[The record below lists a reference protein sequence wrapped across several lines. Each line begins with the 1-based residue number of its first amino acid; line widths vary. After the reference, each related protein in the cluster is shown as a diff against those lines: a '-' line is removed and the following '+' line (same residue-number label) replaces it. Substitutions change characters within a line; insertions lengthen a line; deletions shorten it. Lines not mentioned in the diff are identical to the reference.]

1 MCTEPRLR
9 TVPRMASGQQQAS
22 APEWRVWLALLV
34 VYVVWG
40 STYLAIAVVVQT
52 MPPLLTAGAR
62 HVLAGI
68 IIFGLLIVFRGPS
81 VLRLTRQELLGA
93 AFVGLALLLGGNGL
107 VMLGQRDVPSGL
119 AALLIASE
127 PLLVVMLRRM
137 FGERVALGTAIGV
150 AAGFAG
156 VAVLIVPNGIS
167 GQVSLVPMLMILG
180 ASLSWA
186 IGSYFSTMV
195 KMPRDPFASTGAQ
208 MLTGGASM
216 LVVGTLIGEWSIA
229 DPSQFSTASV
239 VSFAYLVIFGS
250 VIAYTAYTWLL
261 QNASVSRV
269 STYAYVN
276 PVVAVIL
283 GAVVLGERIDLFVI
297 LGAAIILVS
306 VGVVLRAEV
315 RANRA
320 ARELP
325 AGAAEANPAATS

>member
-1 MCTEPRLR
+1 
-9 TVPRMASGQQQAS
+9 MASGRQLPS
-22 APEWRVWLALLV
+22 APEWQVWLALLV
-34 VYVVWG
+34 VYIVWG

-52 MPPLLTAGAR
+52 MPPLLTAGSR
-62 HVLAGI
+62 HILAGLV
-68 IIFGLLIVFRGPS
+68 IFGLLILFRGPS
-81 VLRLTRQELLGA
+81 VLRLSRQELLGA
-93 AFVGLALLLGGNGL
+93 VFVGLALLLGGNGL
-107 VMLGQRDVPSGL
+107 VMLGEREVPSGL
-119 AALLIASE
+119 TALLIASE
-127 PLLVVMLRRM
+127 PLLVVMLRRI

-150 AAGFAG
+150 AAGFFG
-156 VAVLIVPNGIS
+156 VAVLIVPNGLS
-167 GQVSLVPMLMILG
+167 GQVSLIPMLMILA

-195 KMPRDPFASTGAQ
+195 KLPRDPFASTGAQ
-208 MLTGGASM
+208 MLAGGASM
-216 LVVGTLIGEWSIA
+216 LVAGTLIGEWSAA
-229 DPSQFSTASV
+229 DPSRFSTESV
-239 VSFAYLVIFGS
+239 VAFAYLVIFGS

-283 GAVVLGERIDLFVI
+283 GAIVLGEKVDLVVI
-297 LGAAIILVS
+297 AGAAIILVS